1 MAAGD
6 KYDFDFSD
14 KVVLVVEDNV
24 ISYKL
29 ISAVLQQVKA
39 QVVHAANGRMA
50 IDACSSD
57 EHFDLVFMDMQMP
70 EVDGLEAT
78 RKIKELRPWLPVVA
92 TTASTYDENAQ
103 ACKEAGC
110 DAFLTKPLQ
119 FRRMF
124 ELMQTFFDRQE

>member
-1 MAAGD
+1 MAGGD

-14 KVVLVVEDNV
+14 KVVLVVEDNA
-24 ISYKL
+24 ISFKL
-29 ISAVLQQVKA
+29 IAAVLKQVKA
-39 QVVHAANGRMA
+39 NVVHASNGRMA
-50 IDACSSD
+50 IEACSGD
-57 EHFDLVFMDMQMP
+57 RHFDLVFMDMQMP

-78 RKIKELRPWLPVVA
+78 RKIKEMRPWLPVVA
-92 TTASTYDENAQ
+92 TTASTYDENAE
-103 ACKEAGC
+103 ACREAGC